1 MHPSQ
6 QGQAPD
12 YASGFIAGGPTI
24 DRPCSK
30 AFLASPY
37 RNYAAQ
43 PDWYDTQHHT
53 MLAPV
58 VEPNGEGLD
67 GTTLEKRH
75 VLTLS
80 HSKDKR
86 VHVRPYLHL
95 E

>member
-1 MHPSQ
+1 MHPPQ

-12 YASGFIAGGPTI
+12 YASGFMAGGSTI
-24 DRPCSK
+24 DRPCK
-30 AFLASPY
+30 TFLAYPY
-37 RNYAAQ
+37 RNHAAQ
-43 PDWYDTQHHT
+43 ADWCDTQHHT
-53 MLAPV
+53 ILAPV

-80 HSKDKR
+80 HSNDER
-86 VHVRPYLHL
+86 IYVRPYLHL